1 MSASSWSALR
11 DDMSISIDDEHSVD
25 RFPIPPATMT
35 HLLDGACSSDSRS
48 SLYPLLPEM
57 MPT

>member
-11 DDMSISIDDEHSVD
+11 DDISISIDDEHSVD
-25 RFPIPPATMT
+25 MFPIPPATMT
-35 HLLDGACSSDSRS
+35 HLLDGACSSDSRF

-57 MPT
+57 IVV